1 MLLLPFKKLLLSD
14 SLSHDLLSDLPD
26 FLLFFLLL
34 LLFLHDRS
42 PGGLLR
48 CCGLCRLKLSFFM
61 TLYLLCCVCAGLCMN
76 FVSDVSHGN
85 IVILG
90 SVRVV
95 TKLQGVE
102 VLGIVHVE
110 VRRCDELELMLVV
123 VRDVVELDLVSGDSL

>member
-1 MLLLPFKKLLLSD
+1 MPPLPFKKLLLSD
-14 SLSHDLLSDLPD
+14 SPSHDLLCDLPD

-48 CCGLCRLKLSFFM
+48 CCSLCRLKLSFFM
-61 TLYLLCCVCAGLCMN
+61 TLYLLCCVCAGFCMN

-102 VLGIVHVE
+102 VLCIVHV
-110 VRRCDELELMLVV
+110 
-123 VRDVVELDLVSGDSL
+123 DLVSGDSL